1 MRNFYAPG
9 VMIERRACRMEPS
22 MRPLVPLREA
32 AALAFERLFP
42 DQADPDPKLLGI
54 VAFALS
60 ALVAVYRRDVRSGE
74 LCEVAEAE
82 FTAREFSRAID
93 LLFIPAQQLERALPT
108 FQLRPLEAAT
118 RVSLTLRQSRRP

>member
-1 MRNFYAPG
+1 
-9 VMIERRACRMEPS
+9 

-42 DQADPDPKLLGI
+42 DQAERDPKLLGI

-60 ALVAVYRRDVRSGE
+60 ALVTVYRRDVRSGD

-82 FTAREFSRAID
+82 FTAGEFAHAID
-93 LLFIPAQQLERALPT
+93 ALFIPTQQLERALPG
-108 FQLRPLEAAT
+108 FQLRPLEAA
-118 RVSLTLRQSRRP
+118 RPSLSLRQGRRP